1 MAKQTVWLAQALWL
15 AAPGGLV
22 TPASPRDPAS
32 EARAVLAAAARAYR
46 AAPAMTDTLTYT
58 VKAPNADLEPKK
70 LEIRLGS
77 GSDASVVDPLLS
89 AFAVG
94 HTLYVTK
101 SDSPGRFVAK
111 PYSGDF
117 SRALNSIV
125 GDQGS
130 LFEPPQIAMR
140 TGKDIDACIDS
151 LRFKVLAPL
160 RISGYERRSESGR
173 LLDIIQFTADNG
185 RVDLR
190 IDAATKLLS
199 GIHLHLQQ
207 PGAPGGT
214 GVDISGTFSPSVLP
228 SPTGV
233 VTFDPRSGRAVAD
246 LSDLAS
252 ASLPVGKPAPAFDLE
267 TLGGQRVSLAS
278 LKGRLVVIDF
288 WATWCAPCWKTL
300 AETQKISEWA
310 SRSGL
315 PISVYALNTMEQF
328 PTAEERRVRVAEF
341 LINQKLTLPTLLDRG
356 DEVFTAFGSPGL
368 PSMVIISPDG
378 MILRYHQGMFPN
390 ILETVTREAS
400 DALSA
405 SPGR

>member
-1 MAKQTVWLAQALWL
+1 MAIQTVWLAQALWL

-22 TPASPRDPAS
+22 TPASPKDPAS
-32 EARAVLAAAARAYR
+32 EARTVLAAAARAYR

-77 GSDASVVDPLLS
+77 GSDASVADPLLS

-101 SDSPGRFVAK
+101 SDSPGRFVTK

-199 GIHLHLQQ
+199 GIHLHLQP
-207 PGAPGGT
+207 PGAPGGS

-228 SPTGV
+228 SATGV

-252 ASLPVGKPAPAFDLE
+252 ATLPVGKPAPAFDLE
-267 TLGGQRVSLAS
+267 TPSGQRVSLAS
-278 LKGRLVVIDF
+278 LKDRLVVIDF

-315 PISVYALNTMEQF
+315 PISVYALNTMEQS
-328 PTAEERRVRVAEF
+328 PTADQRRLRVAEF
-341 LINQKLTLPTLLDRG
+341 FRTQKLTLPTLLDQG

-400 DALSA
+400 DALNT